1 LGEVDDVALTRGD
14 VVTQIVLSKRSSG
27 RSAASNRSLTAF
39 FLVIPLAAFLLLI
52 FLIPLGKIISLSV
65 WDDELSKIWPN
76 VTHNLERWDHSLPS
90 EAVFAALAEDMKES
104 QSARTTAL
112 AARRLNYALPGGRTL
127 ITSTARKI
135 SAIDQPSSDP
145 SAQGEAATGW
155 TKVFLDIDPAWGDR
169 ATWQALY
176 QASGPVSSF
185 YLLAAFDRAQ
195 DADGHIIHA
204 APENRVYLNILGR
217 TFGIAT
223 MVTAIC
229 LILAFPVAYF
239 LANGPKAW
247 RSTVM
252 GLVLLPLWTSLLVRT
267 AAWVVLLQDQGL
279 INRALQW
286 LHLTNEPLALIFQRP
301 GVLIAMVHVSLPYMV
316 LPLYATM
323 AAIKADY
330 MRAGVSLGA
339 TPFIAF
345 RRIYLPL
352 TAPGVAAGCLL
363 VFIMSLGYFIT
374 PALVGGA
381 SDQMVSYFISYYTT
395 EAVNWGL
402 AGALALVLLVATS
415 LLYLVYA
422 KVADMKGSGFA

>member
-1 LGEVDDVALTRGD
+1 M
-14 VVTQIVLSKRSSG
+14 TQIAISKRPPG
-27 RSAASNRSLTAF
+27 RSDASKRSLTAF
-39 FLVIPLAAFLLLI
+39 FLVVPLALFLLLI
-52 FLIPLGKIISLSV
+52 FLIPLGKIISLSI
-65 WDDELSKIWPN
+65 WDNDLREIWPT
-76 VTHNLERWDHSLPS
+76 VSQELKGWDRKEPS
-90 EAVFAALAEDMKES
+90 EALFAALATDMKVS
-104 QSARTTAL
+104 QVKRTTAL

-127 ITSTARKI
+127 ITTTARKI
-135 SAIDQPSSDP
+135 AAIEQPLPNSP
-145 SAQGEAATGW
+145 SLAWKEQ
-155 TKVFLDIDPAWGDR
+155 FLQIDPAWADR

-185 YLLAAFDRAQ
+185 YVLAAFDRAM

-204 APENRVYLNILGR
+204 ADENSVYLNILRR

-223 MVTAIC
+223 MVTVIC
-229 LILAFPVAYF
+229 LLLAFPVAYF

-247 RSTVM
+247 RSPVM

-279 INRALQW
+279 INRALEW
-286 LHLTNEPLALIFQRP
+286 LHLANGPIELIFHRP
-301 GVLIAMVHVSLPYMV
+301 GVIIAMVHVSLPYMV

-330 MRAGVSLGA
+330 MRAGISLGA
-339 TPFIAF
+339 TPFTAF

-363 VFIMSLGYFIT
+363 VFIMSLGYYIT

-381 SDQMVSYFISYYTT
+381 SDQMVSYFISYYTS

-402 AGALALVLLVATS
+402 AGALALVLLVATG
-415 LLYLVYA
+415 LLYLIYA
-422 KVADMKGSGFA
+422 KVADMKGAGFA